1 MLLSAFSSEIEVL
14 YGGTE
19 IFDYEV
25 EEAIAH
31 DEVLAGVSLALVA
44 PLIFVLS
51 GFSLS
56 STIIA
61 ILTLFSC
68 FPYAYFVYRV
78 VLGIEAVGLL
88 NLVSLFVIIG
98 IGVDDVFV
106 FLNTFKQAGDLKGV
120 RTLQDRLAYT
130 IIHASKATFLTSA
143 TTAVA
148 FFANAFSAVCTVVCL
163 CVIVCFCVCICMSSL
178 CVCVSVCACTR
189 LCVSESVY
197 VCGHVCV
204 NVCVLA
210 CVCPCAWM
218 HLCNNLSQ

>member
-1 MLLSAFSSEIEVL
+1 MCVMACMWFPIHFYVLSMCDRFCHNFLFHSSEVEVL

-25 EEAIAH
+25 QEAITH
-31 DEVLAGVSLALVA
+31 DAILAIVSLALVV
-44 PLIFVLS
+44 PLIIILS

-61 ILTLFSC
+61 ILTLASS

-78 VLGIEAVGLL
+78 VLGIKAVGLL
-88 NLVSLFVIIG
+88 NLVAPFVIIG

-120 RTLQDRLAYT
+120 RTLEDRLAYT

-148 FFANAFSAVCTVVCL
+148 FFANVFSAVCTD
-163 CVIVCFCVCICMSSL
+163 VCIMC
-178 CVCVSVCACTR
+178 
-189 LCVSESVY
+189 
-197 VCGHVCV
+197 
-204 NVCVLA
+204 
-210 CVCPCAWM
+210 
-218 HLCNNLSQ
+218 